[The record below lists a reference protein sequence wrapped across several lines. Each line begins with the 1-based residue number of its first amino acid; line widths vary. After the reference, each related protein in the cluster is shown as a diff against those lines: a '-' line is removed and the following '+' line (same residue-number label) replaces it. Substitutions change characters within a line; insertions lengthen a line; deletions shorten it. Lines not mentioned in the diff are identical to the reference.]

1 MGIHGRMKPRSER
14 EKDLLKYGRRQGRNQ
29 VIAVAEAWLA
39 YDGDHSNL
47 ISYLSDKS
55 WYEEGRITPLARL
68 IALIK
73 GEK

>member
-1 MGIHGRMKPRSER
+1 MGIHDRMKPRSQR

-29 VIAVAEAWLA
+29 VICVAEAWLE

-47 ISYLSDKS
+47 INYLSDKC